1 MKDTNTRGPVRTMA
15 QVEPYSWGDVPTS
28 SGGATRD
35 LPAWMPQPPP
45 QTGAGGAGTFVP
57 PPCFPPV
64 TTPPDIDVDRIRIS
78 EGYYA
83 PGFLGPTPAGDV
95 INPGVNFA
103 IHSAAAAGIDLL
115 IYFDPSSTSKQ
126 PSLRIP
132 LDPKKNKTGDVW
144 HVRLDNIPRG
154 GDGYVIRYGYLVDG
168 GKSPDRWDYWEPNQL
183 MVDPYAPLVEGR
195 RVYGEN
201 ESCPNG
207 EAGAWMGAFAL
218 DETPFD
224 WSGVEPPNIPPQDLV
239 VYECTPRA
247 FTASATSGLDDD
259 TRGSFLGIAEK
270 VAHIKDAGYNAVE
283 LLPVF
288 HFDEMEFQ
296 LSPNPR
302 DHMLNTWGYSTMAFF
317 APMTVYA
324 SKGAGPQQAAREFK
338 HLVKTMHANGIEVLL
353 DVVYNHT
360 GEGSGRFFS
369 FRGIDNKSYYMMEDL
384 NGKTAY
390 KNYTGCGNTF
400 NCNHEPV
407 TNLVLDSLRHWVE
420 EYHVDGFRFDL
431 TSCLCRDPNSGAIMT
446 SPPVVRAI
454 AKDNTLSRCKL
465 FAEPWDCSMD
475 GYLVGK
481 FPNWDRW
488 GEWNGIYR
496 DTARRF
502 LKGDPGLKSQFASS
516 LCGSADMYA
525 VNARKPYHSLNF
537 ITAHDGFTLRDLVS
551 YNKKANHQ
559 NGEEGRDGCNDNHSW
574 NCGQEGECNDQ
585 AVTSLRWRQMR
596 NMHLALMV
604 SQGTPMVLMGDEYG
618 HTRKGNNNTYGH
630 DNELN
635 NFDWSALEAQRE
647 QYFRYHSGL
656 VKFRLAHPLLGRAE
670 FLNDND
676 ITWHEDNWDNPDSL
690 FLAYTLHDCGQGGGD
705 LYIAFNQHDF
715 FVDASLPPPPGG
727 KSWHRVVDTNLPPP
741 NDFIADG
748 EGGVGARYNVAPR
761 GAVMLV
767 AK

>member
-1 MKDTNTRGPVRTMA
+1 
-15 QVEPYSWGDVPTS
+15 
-28 SGGATRD
+28 
-35 LPAWMPQPPP
+35 MPNYHPITDQSN
-45 QTGAGGAGTFVP
+45 
-57 PPCFPPV
+57 C
-64 TTPPDIDVDRIRIS
+64 
-78 EGYYA
+78 
-83 PGFLGPTPAGDV
+83 
-95 INPGVNFA
+95 
-103 IHSAAAAGIDLL
+103 
-115 IYFDPSSTSKQ
+115 
-126 PSLRIP
+126 LR
-132 LDPKKNKTGDVW
+132 V
-144 HVRLDNIPRG
+144 
-154 GDGYVIRYGYLVDG
+154 
-168 GKSPDRWDYWEPNQL
+168 
-183 MVDPYAPLVEGR
+183 
-195 RVYGEN
+195 
-201 ESCPNG
+201 
-207 EAGAWMGAFAL
+207 
-218 DETPFD
+218 
-224 WSGVEPPNIPPQDLV
+224 QDLV

-324 SKGAGPQQAAREFK
+324 SKGAGPQQVGLFFNHRYYGDWTDDVVFCVQAAREFK

-431 TSCLCRDPNSGAIMT
+431 TSCLCRDPNNGAIMT

-516 LCGSADMYA
+516 LCGRCVSFVIIFIRTVGNSNDTD
-525 VNARKPYHSLNF
+525 VTCVLFTAR
-537 ITAHDGFTLRDLVS
+537 I
-551 YNKKANHQ
+551 
-559 NGEEGRDGCNDNHSW
+559 C
-574 NCGQEGECNDQ
+574 
-585 AVTSLRWRQMR
+585 
-596 NMHLALMV
+596 
-604 SQGTPMVLMGDEYG
+604 TP
-618 HTRKGNNNTYGH
+618 
-630 DNELN
+630 
-635 NFDWSALEAQRE
+635 
-647 QYFRYHSGL
+647 
-656 VKFRLAHPLLGRAE
+656 
-670 FLNDND
+670 
-676 ITWHEDNWDNPDSL
+676 
-690 FLAYTLHDCGQGGGD
+690 
-705 LYIAFNQHDF
+705 
-715 FVDASLPPPPGG
+715 
-727 KSWHRVVDTNLPPP
+727 
-741 NDFIADG
+741 
-748 EGGVGARYNVAPR
+748 
-761 GAVMLV
+761 
-767 AK
+767 